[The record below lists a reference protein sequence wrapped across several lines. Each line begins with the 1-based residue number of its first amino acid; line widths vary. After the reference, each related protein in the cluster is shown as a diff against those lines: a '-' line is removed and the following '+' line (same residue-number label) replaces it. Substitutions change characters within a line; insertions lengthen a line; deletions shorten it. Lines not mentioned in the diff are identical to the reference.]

1 MRHEQK
7 NSIKKMKEERAME
20 QCHLNK
26 LNARLLYSFT
36 LFIYRCLNNLKNKK
50 NARYSETIVFSYQ
63 IDSAKNTKDMPST
76 SSVVWVYH

>member
-36 LFIYRCLNNLKNKK
+36 LFIYRCLNNLKKK
-50 NARYSETIVFSYQ
+50 NARYRETMSFFLP
-63 IDSAKNTKDMPST
+63 N
-76 SSVVWVYH
+76 

>member
-36 LFIYRCLNNLKNKK
+36 LFIYRCLNNLKKK
-50 NARYSETIVFSYQ
+50 
-63 IDSAKNTKDMPST
+63 KMPDIGKL
-76 SSVVWVYH
+76 